1 MHQTLTPLRPF
12 RFHTEL
18 KDYLSKRE
26 KLWSWFSEDKAKKE
40 YFERFKSDLLKDS
53 YRLDMTSHPELYKM
67 IDEIREKINLPLKV
81 TIYQEQMAYHNN
93 VGISFYEGEA
103 HIVISG
109 RVLKLLDAAEMKAI
123 LAHELYHYYLFEIDS
138 KGYEITDR
146 IITSIANDNRSSD
159 IYLETARLF
168 KLYTEL
174 YCDRGAY
181 MVMEDINPCISAL
194 VKLTTGLDKVNAE
207 SYLIQADEILKN
219 EKKSSEA
226 QTHPEAFIRAK
237 ALQLWAEKEEKS
249 DKDIEKYIE
258 PKIEYE
264 KLNIFSQQKLDTITK
279 KLLGAILRPS
289 WNRTDRI
296 TNLANE
302 YFPKSSIP
310 EIENIEEFFEQLNA
324 LGDSS
329 KKYLAYTLL
338 DFSLVD
344 PDQGNVSLG
353 YAFELAENAGLKD
366 EFKLVVKKEIKLT
379 ERKFTDLQQEASES
393 LNQVNESKEDSLYG
407 D

>member
-12 RFHTEL
+12 RFHSDL
-18 KDYLSKRE
+18 KEFLSKRE
-26 KLWSWFSEDKAKKE
+26 KLWSWFSEDKAKKQ
-40 YFERFKSDLLKDS
+40 YFERFKQNLLKDS
-53 YRLDMTSHPELYKM
+53 YRLDTTSHPELYKM
-67 IDEIREKINLPLKV
+67 IDEIKEKINLPLTV
-81 TIYQEQMAYHNN
+81 TIYQEQMAYQNN

-123 LAHELYHYYLFEIDS
+123 LAHELYHYYLFEIDK
-138 KGYEITDR
+138 KGYEIADR

-207 SYLIQADEILKN
+207 SYLIQADEILNN
-219 EKKSSEA
+219 EKKASEGN
-226 QTHPEAFIRAK
+226 THPESFIRAK
-237 ALQLWAEKEEKS
+237 ALQLWSEKQEEA
-249 DKDIEKYIE
+249 DEEIEKFIE
-258 PKIEYE
+258 SKIEYE
-264 KLNIFSQQKLDTITK
+264 KLNIFSQKELDIITK
-279 KLLGAILRPS
+279 KMIGVILRPS
-289 WNRTDRI
+289 WNKTDRI

-302 YFPKSSIP
+302 YFPKSAIP
-310 EIENIEEFFEQLNA
+310 DIENTEEFFDEVNA
-324 LGDSS
+324 LGDST

-379 ERKFTDLQQEASES
+379 ERKFTDLQKEASEA

-407 D
+407 E